1 MSLRLFGPD
10 GVCSTVSSTSYPT
23 PTHCSTG
30 VLKICVDALT
40 NHIIIYY
47 ADGGIQDTGISAN
60 CDASCFPV
68 CYTSSTGCYSCP
80 GCPNNCQLAKSCK
93 PKGPTSYLNG
103 LKYTC
108 EKELIFTY
116 NDGSTCSIG
125 EICKCQ
131 TVIFSENQD
140 PVGGCPAAKCG
151 DIYINLQTGN
161 IFGYFGCTWDII
173 GNLIGPTGFTGF
185 TGWTGATGCTGFTGP
200 TGPCCT
206 GPTGATGLPGEAT
219 NTGATG
225 YTGET
230 GATGPTGQPGEASN
244 TGATGWTGS
253 TGSTG
258 PCCTGPTGP
267 TGPSTA
273 NSIILTQ
280 GTDILVDNS
289 EIDDYP
295 LSADSSFYMFSP
307 SSTTGGNI
315 NGFSGGVSGKLLYI
329 VNNSSYM
336 QTIKTE
342 SLSSLADNR
351 FYMHASSHTIDTN
364 HTIVFIYSTNLT
376 IDSVPNQNRWVMLSN
391 T

>member
-10 GVCSTVSSTSYPT
+10 GVCSTVISTSNPT

-40 NHIIIYY
+40 NNIIIYY
-47 ADGGIQDTGISAN
+47 SDGRIQDTGISAN
-60 CDASCFPV
+60 CDSSCFPV

-80 GCPNNCQLAKSCK
+80 GCPNNCQLSKSCK

-140 PVGGCPAAKCG
+140 PVGGCPPAKCG
-151 DIYINLQTGN
+151 DIYINLASGN

-173 GNLIGPTGFTGF
+173 GNLIGATGFTGF
-185 TGWTGATGCTGFTGP
+185 TGS
-200 TGPCCT
+200 
-206 GPTGATGLPGEAT
+206 
-219 NTGATG
+219 
-225 YTGET
+225 T

-244 TGATGWTGS
+244 TGATGPTGS
-253 TGSTG
+253 LGPTG

-273 NSIILTQ
+273 NNIILTQ
-280 GTDILVDNS
+280 GTDILVDS
-289 EIDDYP
+289 TEIDDYA
-295 LSADSSFYMFSP
+295 LSDNSSFFMFSP

-315 NGFSGGVSGKLLYI
+315 NGFSGGVSGRLLYI
-329 VNNSSYM
+329 INNSTYT
-336 QTIKTE
+336 QTFKSE
-342 SLSSLADNR
+342 SLSSLANNR
-351 FYMHASSHTIDTN
+351 FYLHANSHTIDTN
-364 HTIVFIYSTNLT
+364 QTIVFIYATNLT
-376 IDSVPNQNRWVMLSN
+376 VDSVPNQNRWVHLSN